1 MPPPLTT
8 YAVPNGPEADMRNVL
23 YAVLLLA
30 FCSPLLLAQQT
41 LNNDTVIKMVKAGLS
56 DDVVVATINSSPGIY
71 DTTPDGLIAL
81 KQAGVSDK
89 VIGAIVNK
97 GAAPAAPPAPPAAI
111 PPPGNPESTPAPGT
125 GNAPAS
131 PTADEPA
138 DQGTAKGSRPV
149 AAGSRVVIAPMG
161 GFETY
166 FAAAVREKGVPITL
180 TLDKA
185 SAQYFVVSTNT
196 EWEGFVF
203 GSGANWN
210 RAGGAAGASA
220 SSTRGLE
227 ASIML
232 IDAKT
237 KDVIWAYEVHKSSH
251 GALLFGTFGA
261 RGQQSIAEAC
271 AKHLKEYIEKGK

>member
-1 MPPPLTT
+1 
-8 YAVPNGPEADMRNVL
+8 MRKSFL
-23 YAVLLLA
+23 ALMLLA
-30 FCSPLLLAQQT
+30 LCPLAFAQQK
-41 LNNDTVIKMVKAGLS
+41 LDNDTVIKMVKAGLS
-56 DDVVVATINSSPGIY
+56 DDIVVATINSSPGTY

-81 KQAGVSDK
+81 KQAGVSDR
-89 VIGAIVNK
+89 VIGAIVIK
-97 GAAPAAPPAPPAAI
+97 GTAPAAPPAPPAAT
-111 PPPGNPESTPAPGT
+111 PPGNPE
-125 GNAPAS
+125 PAS
-131 PTADEPA
+131 PPSTGTAPLDQPA
-138 DQGTAKGSRPV
+138 DHGTAKGSRPV

-196 EWEGFVF
+196 EWEGFVY
-203 GSGANWN
+203 GSGANWS

-271 AKHLKEYIEKGK
+271 AKHLKEYIETGK

>member
-1 MPPPLTT
+1 
-8 YAVPNGPEADMRNVL
+8 MRKFLVTI
-23 YAVLLLA
+23 LLLA
-30 FCSPLLLAQQT
+30 FCPAIFAQQV
-41 LNNDTVIKMVKAGLS
+41 LNNDTVIRMVKAGLS
-56 DDVVVATINSSPGIY
+56 DEIVVSTISSSPGTY

-97 GAAPAAPPAPPAAI
+97 GAAPATPPTPPPVTPSPVTAPP
-111 PPPGNPESTPAPGT
+111 GSPESASAPTTGT
-125 GNAPAS
+125 A
-131 PTADEPA
+131 TADEPA
-138 DQGTAKGSRPV
+138 DLGTARGSRPV

-166 FAAAVREKGVPITL
+166 FAAAVREKSVPITL

-185 SAQYFVVSTNT
+185 SAQYFLVSTNT
-196 EWEGFVF
+196 EWEGFVY
-203 GSGANWN
+203 GAGASWN